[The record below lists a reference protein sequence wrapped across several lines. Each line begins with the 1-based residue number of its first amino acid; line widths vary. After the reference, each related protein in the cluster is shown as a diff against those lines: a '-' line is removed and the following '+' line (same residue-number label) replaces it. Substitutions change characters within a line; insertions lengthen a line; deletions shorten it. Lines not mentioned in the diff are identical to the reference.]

1 MQSYTKDQYFE
12 SLDLR
17 YTSDSRHRYEI
28 TCEKAGELVKKKL
41 VGLLSDLSQMKVR
54 NMVTWD
60 GRKSVVCI

>member
-12 SLDLR
+12 NLDLR

-28 TCEKAGELVKKKL
+28 ACEAGELVEKKL
-41 VGLLSDLSQMKVR
+41 VGLVSDLSQMKVR

-60 GRKSVVCI
+60 DGKSVVCV